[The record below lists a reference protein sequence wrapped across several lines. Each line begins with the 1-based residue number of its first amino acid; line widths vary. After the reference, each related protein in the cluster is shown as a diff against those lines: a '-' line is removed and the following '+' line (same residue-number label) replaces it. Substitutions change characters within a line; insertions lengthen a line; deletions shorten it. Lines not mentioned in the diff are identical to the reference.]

1 MEQNIIGSNN
11 YIYLILYFKK
21 LEQINFF
28 KFEIDL
34 IKWLIEENKKI
45 IFVVNDLKYHKK
57 SDINKF
63 YEIMKASLEKIISTI
78 PKDNQDK
85 INKEEIF

>member
-11 YIYLILYFKK
+11 YIDLILYFKK

-34 IKWLIEENKKI
+34 IKWPTEENKKI
-45 IFVVNDLKYHKK
+45 IFVLNDLKYHK
-57 SDINKF
+57 
-63 YEIMKASLEKIISTI
+63 
-78 PKDNQDK
+78 
-85 INKEEIF
+85 